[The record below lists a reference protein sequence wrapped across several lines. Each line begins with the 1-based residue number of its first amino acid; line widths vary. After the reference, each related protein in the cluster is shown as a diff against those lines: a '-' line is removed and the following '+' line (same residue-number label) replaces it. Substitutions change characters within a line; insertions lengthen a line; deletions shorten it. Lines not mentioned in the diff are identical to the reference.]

1 MNIEDVIAAIDE
13 TYRRTGGRMPVR
25 LICGR
30 KLFQTLCDEAKI
42 EYDVGNVMTAKFY
55 GIPITVVHNTELIED
70 DKIIVVPENW
80 NGTGQTT
87 GTTGYCYDWWN
98 LPTYWER
105 DPYYPQPW
113 NPAFQTRHL
122 GTPMKDSMDDINISE
137 EEFLKILNGG
147 D

>member
-80 NGTGQTT
+80 NGAGQTT
-87 GTTGYCYDWWN
+87 GTTGYCYDWVESTAILGARSILSATLESGVSN
-98 LPTYWER
+98 KVSRNSNER
-105 DPYYPQPW
+105 Y
-113 NPAFQTRHL
+113 H
-122 GTPMKDSMDDINISE
+122 G
-137 EEFLKILNGG
+137 
-147 D
+147 